1 MATIAEPLI
10 TLDDLARSWIAPY
23 TLTVEQVQEA
33 VRENLDRSVRVK
45 GSKDLWNLTVEI
57 GGKEYVISH
66 TKRRSGPIEVK
77 GIHRCE
83 RTVGM
88 LPFALGALELYGLT
102 WEQVEQVVRE
112 NLHRSVPVKR
122 DREVRNLTVE
132 IKGRRFDIGVTVYE
146 GKYGPVQILG
156 IRKAK

>member
-1 MATIAEPLI
+1 MATVTEPLI
-10 TLDDLARSWIAPY
+10 TLDDLARSWLAPY
-23 TLTVEQVQEA
+23 DLTAEQVLDA

-45 GSKDLWNLTVEI
+45 GAKNHWNLTVEI

-88 LPFALGALELYGLT
+88 LPFAQDVLPLYGLT
-102 WEQVEQVVRE
+102 WQQVEQAVRE
-112 NLHRSVPVKR
+112 NVHRSVPVKR

-132 IKGRRFDIGVTVYE
+132 INGRRFDIGMTVYE
-146 GKYGPVQILG
+146 GKYGPVQVLG
-156 IRKAK
+156 IREAK